1 VAEKL
6 AVLEHFAHDLDARAE
21 RLRAVQ
27 TELRSESAR

>member
-6 AVLEHFAHDLDARAE
+6 AVLESFAHDLDARAE

-27 TELRSESAR
+27 ADLRSHSAR